1 MSNNCLI
8 VRLFFFADLFHPVYS
23 VFLLILV
30 TISNRHCIKLG
41 GLTLS
46 VEVVSEVRVPVVDA
60 VVDVNHLDSPS
71 SRPRL
76 PRGVDAH
83 RRRVIVGRV
92 QVPGVIPTAA
102 EEILSAYKLPSKLEC
117 NYCR

>member
-1 MSNNCLI
+1 M
-8 VRLFFFADLFHPVYS
+8 
-23 VFLLILV
+23 
-30 TISNRHCIKLG
+30 
-41 GLTLS
+41 
-46 VEVVSEVRVPVVDA
+46 PVVDA